1 MLGREG
7 GGTQK
12 AELRVRLIMRISR
25 INWSLESQSLFQ
37 AGFFVFFFGF
47 FFLGGHLGVQTEQKF
62 RDICG

>member
-25 INWSLESQSLFQ
+25 INWSLEPQSLSQ
-37 AGFFVFFFGF
+37 AGFFFVFGF
-47 FFLGGHLGVQTEQKF
+47 FSGGHLEIQTEQKF
-62 RDICG
+62 RDIRG